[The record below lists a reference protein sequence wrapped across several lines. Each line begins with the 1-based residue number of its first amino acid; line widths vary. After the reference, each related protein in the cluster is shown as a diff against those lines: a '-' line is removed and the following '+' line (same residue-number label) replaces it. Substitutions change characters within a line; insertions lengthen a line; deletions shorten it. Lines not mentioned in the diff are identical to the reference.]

1 MEKHPKDVRTLSG
14 WKQVANYMNQGV
26 RTVQRWE
33 KQIGLPIHRIRASG
47 PVVAFAE
54 ELDAWERSRPTHH
67 IHLIDQLRTKVERL
81 EAEVLSLK
89 AQLKAAK
96 GKKEPMCA

>member
-1 MEKHPKDVRTLSG
+1 MEKHPQNVRTLSG
-14 WKQVANYMNQGV
+14 WKQIANHMHQGV

-33 KQIGLPIHRIRASG
+33 QIGLPIHRIRTSG

-54 ELDAWERSRPTHH
+54 ELDAWERSKPMH
-67 IHLIDQLRTKVERL
+67 ILDVVVELKIKIERL

-89 AQLKAAK
+89 GSEK
-96 GKKEPMCA
+96 